1 MCLAAVFVSLFP
13 PYPLP
18 CEGRHVWENY
28 PMLILDG
35 RALSFSEARDIERQ
49 HVEAVAADGDPDR
62 YMRQVAE
69 KVADR
74 VRYLS
79 DPLAWLWNI
88 PEAAAISR
96 LRDDIGLDEAA
107 ARIEDL
113 DTCVVAFVGGGDN
126 GGDALYA
133 CALLAEQGMVVT
145 AFLLK
150 PTCHA
155 RGLAAAREAGV
166 GIVELGGRSLRSI
179 EGTPEWGTIC
189 GARLWIDGI
198 VGIGSRGPLAGELA
212 DTVTCLNDAMRAHPK
227 KVIAIDVPSGLTDDD
242 GAVRGPILRA
252 THTLAVG
259 TYKRAQI
266 LPPAVEYS
274 GEVRLMRMYWSE
286 VATSTRPDADG
297 TIGAGDIYYYDDEY
311 RAHSAVPV
319 PAFSDDK
326 YARGVVGL
334 VAGSDT
340 YPGAGILATRGALA
354 AGVGMARLNSTR
366 RVQDLVLADQPG
378 VVMVG
383 GRIQAALIGPG
394 LDEERREDALELAQ
408 FCGQSGM
415 PLVID
420 AWALDLVPELLGSLT
435 PDATVLTPH
444 YGEAARL
451 LSALGTPITKREVAA
466 SPLRYARALHE
477 ATGCHIVLK
486 GPVTIVYSFEY
497 VAVDAEENSV
507 TSLDGTG
514 SGADTRPELTRVY
527 EPTVSATSTSWAGI
541 AGNGDV
547 LAGFIAGILARAS
560 ARASASSRSQCVTS
574 ARLSAAVCLHARA
587 AHAAANQQNG
597 GAPIQASDIV
607 AAIPA
612 VLADRRP

>member
-1 MCLAAVFVSLFP
+1 MFT
-13 PYPLP
+13 
-18 CEGRHVWENY
+18 
-28 PMLILDG
+28 IDG
-35 RALSFSEARDIERQ
+35 AALSFADARELERKFVDQAVSE
-49 HVEAVAADGDPDR
+49 GDPDR
-62 YMRQVAE
+62 YMLDVAGE
-69 KVADR
+69 V
-74 VRYLS
+74 
-79 DPLAWLWNI
+79 
-88 PEAAAISR
+88 AAAVVRHADLPVSWNGEDSEPGVDAEERGDAEGVDRIASR
-96 LRDDIGLDEAA
+96 V
-107 ARIEDL
+107 
-113 DTCVVAFVGGGDN
+113 TAFVGGGDN

-133 CALLAEQGMVVT
+133 CAILARGGIGAT
-145 AFLLK
+145 AYLLK
-150 PTCHA
+150 KRCHRRA
-155 RGLAAAREAGV
+155 LAAAQEAGV
-166 GIVELGGRSLRSI
+166 RIIALGGQSLRSI
-179 EGTPEWGTIC
+179 ENTPAWSEVFL
-189 GARLWIDGI
+189 AYAWIDGI
-198 VGIGSRGPLAGELA
+198 VGTGSHGPLTGALAESVEL
-212 DTVTCLNDAMRAHPK
+212 LNRLSAIKPRP
-227 KVIAIDVPSGLTDDD
+227 VIAIDVPSGLTDDD
-242 GAVRGPILRA
+242 GAITGPILRA

-259 TYKRAQI
+259 TYKRAQV

-286 VATSTRPDADG
+286 VATSMRPDADG

-340 YPGAGILATRGALA
+340 YPGAGVLATRGALA

-451 LSALGTPITKREVAA
+451 LSALGTPITNREVAA
-466 SPLRYARALHE
+466 APLRYARALHE

-497 VAVDAEENSV
+497 VAVDAEETSA
-507 TSLDGTG
+507 TSLDGAD
-514 SGADTRPELTRVY
+514 SGADARPELTRVY

-560 ARASASSRSQCVTS
+560 ARASAGSRSQCVTS

-587 AHAAANQQNG
+587 ADSAANRHNG
-597 GAPIQASDIV
+597 GAPIQASDIA
-607 AAIPA
+607 AAIPSG
-612 VLADRRP
+612 LADRRP

>member
-1 MCLAAVFVSLFP
+1 
-13 PYPLP
+13 
-18 CEGRHVWENY
+18 
-28 PMLILDG
+28 MLILDG
-35 RALSFSEARDIERQ
+35 RALSFAEARDIERR
-49 HVEAVAADGDPDR
+49 HVEAAAADGDPDR

-79 DPLAWLWNI
+79 DPFAWLWNI

-198 VGIGSRGPLAGELA
+198 MGIGSRGPLAGELA

-340 YPGAGILATRGALA
+340 YPGAGLLAARGALA
-354 AGVGMARLNSTR
+354 AGVGMVRLNSTR

-378 VVMVG
+378 VVTVG
-383 GRIQAALIGPG
+383 GRIQSALIGPG
-394 LDEERREDALELAQ
+394 LDEDRREDALELAQ

-420 AWALDLVPELLGSLT
+420 AWALDLVPELASSIK

-451 LSALGTPITKREVAA
+451 LGRLGTPVTRAEVAA

-477 ATGCHIVLK
+477 ATGCHVILK

-497 VAVDAEENSV
+497 VDTEVQEAFQRALNAAEAWPDVDALPQGRLVRSY
-507 TSLDGTG
+507 S
-514 SGADTRPELTRVY
+514 
-527 EPTVSATSTSWAGI
+527 PTVGQVTTSWAGV

-547 LAGFIAGILARAS
+547 LAGFLAGVLARPVDEGDTMPGPD
-560 ARASASSRSQCVTS
+560 SQPQRVTPG
-574 ARLSAAVCLHARA
+574 RLAAAVSVHGRA
-587 AHAAANQQNG
+587 AQVAAAAAG
-597 GAPIQASDIV
+597 GFTPIQASDI
-607 AAIPA
+607 AASIGK
-612 VLADRRP
+612 VLSQPTA

>member
-1 MCLAAVFVSLFP
+1 
-13 PYPLP
+13 
-18 CEGRHVWENY
+18 
-28 PMLILDG
+28 MLILDG
-35 RALSFSEARDIERQ
+35 RALSFSEARDIERR
-49 HVEAVAADGDPDR
+49 HVEAAAADGDPDR

-96 LRDDIGLDEAA
+96 MRDDIGLDEAA

-354 AGVGMARLNSTR
+354 AGVGMVRLNSTR

-378 VVMVG
+378 VVTVG
-383 GRIQAALIGPG
+383 GRIQSALIGPG
-394 LDEERREDALELAQ
+394 LDEDRREDALELAQ

-420 AWALDLVPELLGSLT
+420 AWALDLVPELLGSLK
-435 PDATVLTPH
+435 PDVTVLTPH

-451 LSALGTPITKREVAA
+451 LGRLGAPVTRAEVAA
-466 SPLRYARALHE
+466 APLRYARALHE
-477 ATGCHIVLK
+477 ATGCHVVLK

-497 VAVDAEENSV
+497 VDTDVKEAFQRALNAAEAWPDVDTLAHGQLVRS
-507 TSLDGTG
+507 
-514 SGADTRPELTRVY
+514 Y
-527 EPTVSATSTSWAGI
+527 MPTVGQVTTSWAGV

-547 LAGFIAGILARAS
+547 LAGFLAGVLARPLAD
-560 ARASASSRSQCVTS
+560 AETVPGPDGRAQAVTPT
-574 ARLSAAVCLHARA
+574 RLSAAVALHGRA
-587 AHAAANQQNG
+587 ATLAAER
-597 GAPIQASDIV
+597 GAGRIPIQASDI
-607 AAIPA
+607 AASIPLA
-612 VLADRRP
+612 LADPAR

>member
-1 MCLAAVFVSLFP
+1 
-13 PYPLP
+13 
-18 CEGRHVWENY
+18 
-28 PMLILDG
+28 MLILDG
-35 RALSFSEARDIERQ
+35 RALSFAEARDIERQ
-49 HVEAVAADGDPDR
+49 HVESAAADGDPDR

-198 VGIGSRGPLAGELA
+198 VGIGSRGPLTGELA

-340 YPGAGILATRGALA
+340 YPGAGVLATRGALA

-408 FCGQSGM
+408 FSGQSGI

-420 AWALDLVPELLGSLT
+420 AWALDLVPELASSIK

-451 LSALGTPITKREVAA
+451 LGRLGTPVTRAEVAA

-477 ATGCHIVLK
+477 ATGCHVILK

-497 VAVDAEENSV
+497 VDTEVQEAFQRALNAAEAWPDVDTLPQGRLVRSY
-507 TSLDGTG
+507 T
-514 SGADTRPELTRVY
+514 
-527 EPTVSATSTSWAGI
+527 PTVGQVTTSWAGV

-547 LAGFIAGILARAS
+547 LAGFLAGVLARPVDEGDTMPGPD
-560 ARASASSRSQCVTS
+560 SQPQRVTPG
-574 ARLSAAVCLHARA
+574 RLAAAVSVHGRA
-587 AHAAANQQNG
+587 AQVAAAAAG
-597 GAPIQASDIV
+597 GFTPIQASDIA
-607 AAIPA
+607 AAIGK
-612 VLADRRP
+612 VLSQPTA

>member
-1 MCLAAVFVSLFP
+1 M
-13 PYPLP
+13 
-18 CEGRHVWENY
+18 WENY

-49 HVEAVAADGDPDR
+49 HVEAAAADGDPDR

-497 VAVDAEENSV
+497 VAVDAEENSA
-507 TSLDGTG
+507 TSLDGTEN
-514 SGADTRPELTRVY
+514 GADTRPELTRVY

>member
-1 MCLAAVFVSLFP
+1 
-13 PYPLP
+13 
-18 CEGRHVWENY
+18 
-28 PMLILDG
+28 MLILDG
-35 RALSFSEARDIERQ
+35 RALSFSEARDIERR
-49 HVEAVAADGDPDR
+49 HVEAAVADGDPDR

-69 KVADR
+69 KVADQ
-74 VRYLS
+74 VRYLCG
-79 DPLAWLWNI
+79 PEAWLWDL
-88 PEAAAISR
+88 PATTAVTR
-96 LRDDIGLDEAA
+96 LGEGLGIDEAA
-107 ARIEDL
+107 AHIEDMDACL
-113 DTCVVAFVGGGDN
+113 VAFVGGGDN
-126 GGDALYA
+126 GGGALYT
-133 CALLAEQGMVVT
+133 CAMMAERGKVVT

-150 PTCHA
+150 PNCHA
-155 RGLAAAREAGV
+155 RALEAAREAGV
-166 GIVELGGRSLRSI
+166 GIVELGGRSLRSL
-179 EGTPEWGTIC
+179 EGTPEWNTIC
-189 GARLWIDGI
+189 GARVWIDGI
-198 VGIGSRGPLAGELA
+198 VGIGARGPLTGELA
-212 DTVTCLNDAMRAHPK
+212 ETVTCLNEELRAHPK

-242 GAVRGPILRA
+242 GHVAGPILRA

-266 LPPAVEYS
+266 LPPAVEYC
-274 GEVRLMRMYWSE
+274 GQLRIIGMYWSG
-286 VATSTRPDADG
+286 AHTDTTPDAEG
-297 TIGAGDIYYYDDEY
+297 RIGAGDLYYYDSDE
-311 RAHSAVPV
+311 RAAAAVPI
-319 PAFSDDK
+319 PAFADDK

-354 AGVGMARLNSTR
+354 AGVGMVRLNSTR

-383 GRIQAALIGPG
+383 GRIQSALIGPG
-394 LDEERREDALELAQ
+394 LDEDRREDALELVQ

-451 LSALGTPITKREVAA
+451 LSALGHPTTREQVAS
-466 SPLRYARALHE
+466 SPLRCARALHE

-497 VAVDAEENSV
+497 VAVDAEENSAI
-507 TSLDGTG
+507 SLDGTEN
-514 SGADTRPELTRVY
+514 GADTRPELTRVY

-560 ARASASSRSQCVTS
+560 ARGGAGSRSQCVTS

>member
-1 MCLAAVFVSLFP
+1 MFTIDRA
-13 PYPLP
+13 
-18 CEGRHVWENY
+18 
-28 PMLILDG
+28 
-35 RALSFSEARDIERQ
+35 ALSFADARELETTCVDQAVSE
-49 HVEAVAADGDPDR
+49 GDPDR
-62 YMRQVAE
+62 YMLDVAGE
-69 KVADR
+69 V
-74 VRYLS
+74 
-79 DPLAWLWNI
+79 
-88 PEAAAISR
+88 AAAVVRHADLPVSWNGEDSEPGVDAEERGDAEGVDRIASR
-96 LRDDIGLDEAA
+96 V
-107 ARIEDL
+107 
-113 DTCVVAFVGGGDN
+113 TAFVGGGDN

-133 CALLAEQGMVVT
+133 CAILARGGIGAT
-145 AFLLK
+145 AYLLK
-150 PTCHA
+150 KRCHRRA
-155 RGLAAAREAGV
+155 LAAAQEAGV
-166 GIVELGGRSLRSI
+166 RIIDLGGQSLRSI
-179 EGTPEWGTIC
+179 ENTPAWSEVFL
-189 GARLWIDGI
+189 AYAWIDGI
-198 VGIGSRGPLAGELA
+198 VGTGSHGPLTGALAESVEL
-212 DTVTCLNDAMRAHPK
+212 LNRLSAIKPRP
-227 KVIAIDVPSGLTDDD
+227 VIAIDVPSGLTDDD
-242 GAVRGPILRA
+242 GAITGPILRA

-259 TYKRAQI
+259 TYKRAQV

-286 VATSTRPDADG
+286 VATSMRPDADG

-340 YPGAGILATRGALA
+340 YPGAGVLATRGALA

-451 LSALGTPITKREVAA
+451 LSALGTPITNREVAA
-466 SPLRYARALHE
+466 APLRYARALHE

-497 VAVDAEENSV
+497 VAVDAEETSA
-507 TSLDGTG
+507 TSLDGAD
-514 SGADTRPELTRVY
+514 SGADARPELTRVY

-560 ARASASSRSQCVTS
+560 ARASAGSRSQCVTS

-587 AHAAANQQNG
+587 ADSAANRHNG
-597 GAPIQASDIV
+597 GAPIQASDIA
-607 AAIPA
+607 AAIPS

>member
-49 HVEAVAADGDPDR
+49 HVEAAAADGDPDR

-133 CALLAEQGMVVT
+133 CALLAELGMVVT

-286 VATSTRPDADG
+286 VATSTHPDADG

-354 AGVGMARLNSTR
+354 AGVGMVRLNSTR

-378 VVMVG
+378 VVMIG

-394 LDEERREDALELAQ
+394 LDEERREDALELVQ

-497 VAVDAEENSV
+497 VAVDAEENSA
-507 TSLDGTG
+507 TSLDGTEN
-514 SGADTRPELTRVY
+514 GADTRPELTRVY

>member
-1 MCLAAVFVSLFP
+1 
-13 PYPLP
+13 
-18 CEGRHVWENY
+18 
-28 PMLILDG
+28 MLILDG

-49 HVEAVAADGDPDR
+49 HVEAAAAEGDPDR

-155 RGLAAAREAGV
+155 RALAAAREAGV

-477 ATGCHIVLK
+477 ATGCHVVLK

-560 ARASASSRSQCVTS
+560 ARESAGSRSQCVTS